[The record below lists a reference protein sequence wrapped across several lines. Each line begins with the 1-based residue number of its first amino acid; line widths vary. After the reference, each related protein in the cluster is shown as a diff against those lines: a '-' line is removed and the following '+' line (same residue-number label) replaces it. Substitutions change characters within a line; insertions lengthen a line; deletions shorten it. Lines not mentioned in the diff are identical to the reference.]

1 MYKKVTL
8 TKNLYSPF
16 VFGLERL
23 EIFRRQVEP
32 RWEGTEAVAESGAR
46 ALGLKKKQYLST
58 TIHIVPSTCRK
69 VMLIMP
75 DRCINIDKYEH
86 FDKKI

>member
-46 ALGLKKKQYLST
+46 ALGLKKK
-58 TIHIVPSTCRK
+58 TIFKHNYSYCSIHVQEGHAHHAGQ
-69 VMLIMP
+69 MH
-75 DRCINIDKYEH
+75 KYR
-86 FDKKI
+86 